1 MHDERFRSGGVLLP
15 LALAVQ
21 LAAQR
26 WLRKKARFSF
36 TLVIFGPAF
45 TKKKSGQSEI
55 YSTKRFNV
63 VFTPLRFGKINC
75 GADARDSRARF
86 YRYSDIPWNIA
97 LPFRNVT
104 TNR

>member
-1 MHDERFRSGGVLLP
+1 MHVERFRPGGVLLP

-26 WLRKKARFSF
+26 WPRKKARFSF

-55 YSTKRFNV
+55 YSTKRFND

-75 GADARDSRARF
+75 GADSRARF